1 MFKFFRCYNYCWGG
15 GFSQAFH
22 GRGEGNDFSTIVIQ
36 ESELLG
42 KTYAGLYSCA
52 GEMGS
57 CRGWTARLVQVF
69 GWPDVCTWTMSARLF
84 LHEPDASE

>member
-1 MFKFFRCYNYCWGG
+1 MFKFLRCYNYCWGR

-52 GEMGS
+52 GEWLDS
-57 CRGWTARLVQVF
+57 TAGPGLWVARCVYM
-69 GWPDVCTWTMSARLF
+69 DSVCSAL
-84 LHEPDASE
+84 PP